1 LARAP
6 RNGNVEAAPKADG
19 ITTGRNDCAGVP
31 LAWPGAFPEGSTMKK
46 AATILASVAVLAVAA
61 LAVPGSAEARTYRH
75 WHHYYSY
82 ALYYDY
88 DHGNML
94 SPASYIYPA
103 ANWGPFFYRVRH
115 YGPVL
120 YQPPA
125 Y

>member
-1 LARAP
+1 L
-6 RNGNVEAAPKADG
+6 VW
-19 ITTGRNDCAGVP
+19 
-31 LAWPGAFPEGSTMKK
+31 LGAVFEGLIMKK
-46 AATILASVAVLAVAA
+46 AARILASVAA
-61 LAVPGSAEARTYRH
+61 LAVTALAVSSSAEARTYRH
-75 WHHYYSY
+75 WHHY

-103 ANWGPFFYRVRH
+103 ANWGPFFHRVRH

-125 Y
+125 